1 MNVPPCEIVVDWK
14 LVHHKDGDVSMG
26 DEIECG
32 KPGVLRD
39 EGTTFC
45 FLCARHAY
53 RDDVLSRRGAREFR
67 QIEARILALPS

>member
-1 MNVPPCEIVVDWK
+1 MNTPLCEVVRDWK

-32 KPGVLRD
+32 KPGVLHD

-53 RDDVLSRRGAREFR
+53 HDDVLSRRGAAEFR
-67 QIEARILALPS
+67 QIEARILRLPS